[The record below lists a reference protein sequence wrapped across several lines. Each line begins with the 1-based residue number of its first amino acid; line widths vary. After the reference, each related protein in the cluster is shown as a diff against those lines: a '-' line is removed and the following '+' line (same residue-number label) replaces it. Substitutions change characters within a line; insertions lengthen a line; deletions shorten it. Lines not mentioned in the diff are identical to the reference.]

1 MTRKMA
7 KLLADKLWE
16 SAKPNP
22 QGIID
27 HEISRLEHAISDWRS
42 HPTAYPILAKH
53 GYLERTANGYMA
65 ISPEAVVL
73 RCRELIA
80 KLKSS

>member
-1 MTRKMA
+1 MTRKMS

-16 SAKPNP
+16 SAKPNTEY
-22 QGIID
+22 
-27 HEISRLEHAISDWRS
+27 EITSLEHAITDWRS
-42 HPTAYPILAKH
+42 HYMAYPILAKH
-53 GYLERTANGYMA
+53 GYLERTANGYVA